1 MLAFYLRVR
10 NELHNALQRPQGPVN
25 RQTGAALAEY
35 ALLVGLIAVVAI
47 AVMTTLGESIR
58 DKFTELVS
66 AL

>member
-1 MLAFYLRVR
+1 MMALYLRAR
-10 NELHNALQRPQGPVN
+10 NELHDLLQRRTKN
-25 RQTGAALAEY
+25 QTGAALAEY

-58 DKFTELVS
+58 DKFNEIVG